1 MSDFGVMPTTNI
13 AHASGMLLKG
23 SEAEPYV
30 ELWAVKGLP
39 GLFYANKLLAESIAR
54 TVHPNKDTNAMVYYQ
69 RFYKEES

>member
-1 MSDFGVMPTTNI
+1 MHMTTQQI
-13 AHASGMLLKG
+13 AHDTSMFLKG

-39 GLFYANKLLAESIAR
+39 GLFYANKLLAESVAR